1 MMLRSRRLAVVLNL
15 EERKEQEAL
24 ERMGEARNRYEAQQE
39 QIDNLNRYQQEYR
52 DQIRQNQQ
60 GVVPVARL
68 QAWQAFIAQLD
79 QVLRQQQQQLDIL
92 AERLDESRRQWQE
105 AWERR
110 RGMEKYIETCRRQEQ
125 REQDLKEQKL
135 ADEAAG
141 RAFTRRR
148 R

>member
-1 MMLRSRRLAVVLNL
+1 MRRSQRLQPVLAL

-24 ERMGEARNRYEAQQE
+24 DRMGEARQQVEAHRE
-39 QIDNLNRYQQEYR
+39 QVKNLEQYQQEYR
-52 DQIRQNQQ
+52 NQIRASQQ
-60 GVVPVARL
+60 GVVSVNRL

-79 QVLRQQQQQLDIL
+79 QVIRQQEKQLQQ
-92 AERLDESRRQWQE
+92 AEQVFEARRQEWLQ

-110 RGMEKYIETCRRQEQ
+110 RGMEKYIETCRQQEQ

-141 RAFTRRR
+141 RAFARRQR
-148 R
+148 